1 METEKTKEHRDRVLV
16 YFAHPTPHKSRINSA
31 MLQSLEGLE
40 DVTVRKLYDLYP
52 DFHIDIKLEQRLLVE
67 HNVIVWQHP
76 FYWYSA
82 PPLLKEWIDLVLEH
96 GFAFGHEGNALK
108 GKKVLT
114 VTTTG
119 GRQEAYREDGRNNFT
134 MRQLLAPYEQTVNQ
148 CKMTYLPP
156 FIVHGSL
163 LIDEEHIR
171 KAATDYRKI
180 IVSLRDKI
188 FSNNELKEHTYM
200 NNLLDQAV

>member
-1 METEKTKEHRDRVLV
+1 MRSLLIVNDEFSDERNAENEVFLQPLFTGTPYENLQIMETDKTKENRDRVLV
-16 YFAHPTPHKSRINSA
+16 YFVHPTPHKSRLNSA

-52 DFHIDIKLEQRLLVE
+52 DFHIDIKTEQRLLVE
-67 HNVIVWQHP
+67 HDVIVWQHP

-119 GRQEAYREDGRNNFT
+119 GRQEAYTEGGRNN
-134 MRQLLAPYEQTVNQ
+134 
-148 CKMTYLPP
+148 
-156 FIVHGSL
+156 
-163 LIDEEHIR
+163 
-171 KAATDYRKI
+171 
-180 IVSLRDKI
+180 
-188 FSNNELKEHTYM
+188 
-200 NNLLDQAV
+200 